1 MKIRTIEDLTAP
13 GDAVRR
19 FTPWGLSTTHQM
31 TPESSA
37 RFIQGM
43 VGDCDLAP
51 EIPEYVRKHF
61 ERCRMLHTYG
71 IFEEAREFFT
81 AAAQLA
87 FFTLDAGL
95 GAAFMREFLTGVPMI
110 RRKTGETRT
119 IPADRT

>member
-1 MKIRTIEDLTAP
+1 MKIRTIEELTTP

-37 RFIQGM
+37 RFIQSM

-51 EIPEYVRKHF
+51 EIPEHVRKHF
-61 ERCRMLHTYG
+61 ERCRMLYTYG
-71 IFEEAREFFT
+71 IFEEAYGFFT

-87 FFTLDAGL
+87 FFTLEAGL
-95 GAAFMREFLTGVPMI
+95 GATFMREFPTGVPMI
-110 RRKTGETRT
+110 RRRKAEPSP
-119 IPADRT
+119 IPA